1 MATAV
6 AVSDSAKYAETLRA
20 SLIADLFD
28 GETVDYDDEEAGID
42 AQSGEDRFTV
52 EDYIGTSSDALQDVE
67 ADLDAFADN
76 DIIKG
81 ARSGSRTMPMLL
93 LTILL
98 VL

>member
-6 AVSDSAKYAETLRA
+6 AVSDSAKYAEGLRA

-28 GETVDYDDEEAGID
+28 GETVDYDDETGID
-42 AQSGEDRFTV
+42 VQSGEDHFTV

-81 ARSGSRTMPMLL
+81 ARSEIYYHAAGAHRL
-93 LTILL
+93 
-98 VL
+98 